1 MLDIIKLKTGDKVVC
16 PHCNETYEDEERVED
31 FVIPRQLGA
40 ESTANEQC
48 VHCDKHFSVTQISPG
63 IFEIEALE
71 DE

>member
-1 MLDIIKLKTGDKVVC
+1 MDIIKLNKGDKVVC

-48 VHCDKHFSVTQISPG
+48 VHCDAYFSVTQISPG
-63 IFEIEALE
+63 VFEVEALD